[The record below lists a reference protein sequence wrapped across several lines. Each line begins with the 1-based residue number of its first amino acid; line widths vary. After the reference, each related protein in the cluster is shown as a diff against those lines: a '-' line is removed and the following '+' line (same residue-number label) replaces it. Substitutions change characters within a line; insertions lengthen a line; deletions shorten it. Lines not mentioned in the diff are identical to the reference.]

1 MPTDGQVVSVNISTA
16 KGTVKQPV
24 EVIEINGEGIACDAH
39 AGPWHRQV
47 SLLSKESIDG
57 FAKKMNQS
65 FGPGVFAE
73 NITTSGLDLSGVRLL
88 DRIRI
93 GEVELEVAQIGKKCH
108 GKGCAI
114 FQEVGKCVMPTDG
127 IFCRVLQT
135 GSVRPGDKVEHLP
148 RTWKFKVITLSD
160 RASRGE
166 YTDRSGP
173 KIAELIGAFAKKRG
187 WQTDVQ
193 TVVLPDD
200 ADQLLTELSAAGND
214 GVDVV
219 FTTGGTGVGP
229 RDVTPEVVTSF
240 CEKTVP
246 GIMEAIRIK
255 YGAEKPNA
263 LLSRSVAGVAGR
275 MLVFA
280 LPGSVKAVVEY
291 MAEIEKVL
299 DHLLLMLYGID
310 AH

>member
-1 MPTDGQVVSVNISTA
+1 MSTDGQVVSVNISTA
-16 KGTVKQPV
+16 KGTAKQPV
-24 EVIEINGEGIACDAH
+24 EIIEIDGEGITCDAH

-57 FAKKMNQS
+57 F
-65 FGPGVFAE
+65 
-73 NITTSGLDLSGVRLL
+73 LSGVRLL

-173 KIAELIGAFAKKRG
+173 KIAELIGVLAEKRG
-187 WQTDVQ
+187 WKTDIQTI
-193 TVVLPDD
+193 VLPDD

-255 YGAEKPNA
+255 YGADKPNA
-263 LLSRSVAGVAGR
+263 LLSRSVAGVAGN

-280 LPGSVKAVVEY
+280 LPGSVKAVLEY
-291 MAEIEKVL
+291 MAEIEKTL
-299 DHLLLMLYGID
+299 EHLLLMLYGLD

>member
-1 MPTDGQVVSVNISTA
+1 MSNDGQVVSVNISTK

-24 EVIEINGEGIACDAH
+24 EAIDIDADGVAGDAH

-47 SLLSKESIDG
+47 SLLAQESIDR
-57 FAKKMNQS
+57 FSKKMKQD
-65 FGPGVFAE
+65 FKPGVFAE
-73 NITTSGLDLSGVRLL
+73 NITTRGVDLSSARLL
-88 DRIRI
+88 DRVRI
-93 GEVELEVAQIGKKCH
+93 GPVELEVAQIGKDCH
-108 GKGCAI
+108 GDGCAI
-114 FQEVGKCVMPTDG
+114 YREVGKCVMPTDG
-127 IFCRVLQT
+127 IFCRVLQP
-135 GSVRPGDKVEHLP
+135 GSVRPGDRLELIP
-148 RTWKFKVITLSD
+148 RTWAFLVITLSD
-160 RASRGE
+160 RAYRGE
-166 YTDRSGP
+166 YSDRSGP
-173 KIAELIGAFAKKRG
+173 KITGLIGEFAEKRG
-187 WQTDVQ
+187 WKTDIQ
-193 TVVLPDD
+193 TVLLPDD
-200 ADQLLTELSAAGND
+200 ADRLLTELSAAKND

-263 LLSRSVAGVAGR
+263 LLSRSVAGVAGQ

-291 MAEIEKVL
+291 LAEIEKVL
-299 DHLLLMLYGID
+299 DHLLYMLYGLD